1 MVDCK
6 KVGNQPKDLVA
17 ETGREG
23 FIIFG
28 QLLRKRLTCVGDLV
42 VFVGVSRSRPTRLWS
57 ADRTLLVV
65 GKISRLRYRP
75 GTVSS
80 LPYLTSLISDFHNCK
95 CPISPAL
102 VSEKP
107 LSQQIER
114 DARA

>member
-6 KVGNQPKDLVA
+6 KVGNQPEDLA
-17 ETGREG
+17 PETCGEE

-28 QLLRKRLTCVGDLV
+28 LLLRKRLPRVGDLV

-57 ADRTLLVV
+57 ADRTLVVV
-65 GKISRLRYRP
+65 GKIPRLRYRR
-75 GTVSS
+75 GTVSL

-107 LSQQIER
+107 LSQQVE
-114 DARA
+114 

>member
-6 KVGNQPKDLVA
+6 KVGNQPEDLA
-17 ETGREG
+17 PETCGEE

-57 ADRTLLVV
+57 ADRTLVVV
-65 GKISRLRYRP
+65 GKISRLRYRR
-75 GTVSS
+75 GIFFS
-80 LPYLTSLISDFHNCK
+80 LSHLTSLISDFHNCK
-95 CPISPAL
+95 CPISPPL

-107 LSQQIER
+107 SSQQVER